1 VQDEAFHK
9 RSISVWELETLEE
22 QYERSGS
29 FFFFFSFFLFVL
41 FFLFS
46 LSFVFLHTHAH
57 AHTRITGSFV
67 DDDAGEE
74 RNPFHLSPDFFFD
87 EKKTSSRLN

>member
-1 VQDEAFHK
+1 MQDEAFHK

-29 FFFFFSFFLFVL
+29 FFFFSIFPSFFL

-46 LSFVFLHTHAH
+46 LSFVFFHTHAH
-57 AHTRITGSFV
+57 THLLEVFV

-74 RNPFHLSPDFFFD
+74 RHPFHLSPDFFF
-87 EKKTSSRLN
+87 